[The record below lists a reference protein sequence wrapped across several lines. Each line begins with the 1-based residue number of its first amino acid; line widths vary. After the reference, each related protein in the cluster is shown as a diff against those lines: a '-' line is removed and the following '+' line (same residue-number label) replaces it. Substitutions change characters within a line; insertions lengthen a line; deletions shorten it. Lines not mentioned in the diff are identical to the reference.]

1 MRIFGDRPFSLSG
14 KLLITA
20 VLLGLMCG
28 CGWLLLQMAGV
39 IVLGF
44 MLVFSYPLRSLH
56 YYVNKALFVNE
67 KVSVSVGKAPQLR
80 RTFSD
85 YLDYCAQMSSP
96 RANKSEGKSQREGCG
111 TTEYASGFV
120 FPAAT
125 GLQCGTQKWIE
136 EFFSFI
142 ESNSALLAL
151 VSTESR
157 LRCDSYCQQKSAL
170 VDAVKDKKIEDFL
183 KDESKFFEF
192 SAKLLKEI
200 LSSPNPSVNEE
211 VRLLIYGILKTLKNT
226 VWKSSFGSMG
236 SSRSAFNSAFPASTS
251 DLSLLCRRLD
261 AAV

>member
-44 MLVFSYPLRSLH
+44 TLVFSYPLRSLH
-56 YYVNKALFVNE
+56 YYVNTALFVSK
-67 KVSVSVGKAPQLR
+67 KVNVSVGKAPRLR

-111 TTEYASGFV
+111 TPKGASGFV
-120 FPAAT
+120 FPT
-125 GLQCGTQKWIE
+125 VTYRQHRTQKWIE

-142 ESNSALLAL
+142 ASNSALLKL
-151 VSTESR
+151 VSPESSR
-157 LRCDSYCQQKSAL
+157 LYNNYCKQKSCW
-170 VDAVKDKKIEDFL
+170 
-183 KDESKFFEF
+183 
-192 SAKLLKEI
+192 
-200 LSSPNPSVNEE
+200 P
-211 VRLLIYGILKTLKNT
+211 
-226 VWKSSFGSMG
+226 
-236 SSRSAFNSAFPASTS
+236 
-251 DLSLLCRRLD
+251 
-261 AAV
+261 